1 MNGLTIRL
9 DDGVD
14 RNRPLV
20 PATIIVPID
29 GAEMAP
35 RALDIA
41 RQWARRFDA
50 ELVVITV
57 AGEHEVADLPGFG
70 DDTGEPRTVWRSVH
84 SRSGLAGAVVDM
96 ASQETASA
104 VCVGTRAHSPLVDA
118 LRDDIAQEVLR
129 SVEVPVL
136 LIGPHC
142 RTELLDGPVVVA
154 HDGLPGG
161 NSVIHAARVWATA
174 LDVPSIVLHIRQ
186 PLSEERSDVMPVL
199 RAAEAQL
206 GGAPLELVKSSFPAG
221 GIRDYVHEVDASL
234 LALSTRGST
243 GTLTAST
250 GRTATWLVRESP
262 CPVLVAHPSAVHA
275 G

>member
-1 MNGLTIRL
+1 MNGLTIL
-9 DDGVD
+9 DDAVD
-14 RNRPLV
+14 CSRPLT

-41 RQWARRFDA
+41 RQWAMRFDA
-50 ELVVITV
+50 EFVVITV
-57 AGEHEVADLPGFG
+57 DGEHDAADLPGLG

-84 SRSGLAGAVVDM
+84 SRSGLAGAVVDI
-96 ASQETASA
+96 ASQVTASV

-118 LRDDIAQEVLR
+118 LPDDIAHEVLR

-136 LIGPHC
+136 LVGPHC
-142 RTELLDGPVVVA
+142 RTEPLDGPVVVA

-161 NSVIHAARVWATA
+161 NSVNNAARLWATA

-186 PLSEERSDVMPVL
+186 PLGEQGSDVMPML

-221 GIRDYVHEVDASL
+221 AIREYVHEVDAAL

-243 GTLTAST
+243 GTLSAST
-250 GRTATWLVRESP
+250 GRTATWVVRESP